1 MNPPSD
7 SPVAGAALVDFS
19 PLHDKKLPKG
29 VCGLYLGG
37 GYPELHA
44 EALAMNHAMRE
55 SVRAAVAAGMPT
67 VAECGGFLYLQ
78 RTLQDQ
84 GGTLGSWPRPWTPR
98 ASPPASSPGSAIS
111 PCGPRPTASSLR
123 PGRRCPPMSSTIGT
137 PPTGPQL
144 RGQKPLSQRH
154 WETGVATP
162 SLYAGFPHF
171 HFASKPQAAVRFLAA
186 ARRWREAQK
195 EMQQK

>member
-1 MNPPSD
+1 M
-7 SPVAGAALVDFS
+7 
-19 PLHDKKLPKG
+19 G
-29 VCGLYLGG
+29 VLEAFESLGG
-37 GYPELHA
+37 LFPFEGAFGEVELNGA
-44 EALAMNHAMRE
+44 EAF
-55 SVRAAVAAGMPT
+55 AGVGEALGIEGT

-84 GGTLGSWPRPWTPR
+84 GRHPWLMASALDAEGFPTGQLSRFGYITLR
-98 ASPPASSPGSAIS
+98 AKTDSLLFEAGEEMPAHEFHYWDS
-111 PCGPRPTASSLR
+111 TD
-123 PGRRCPPMSSTIGT
+123 PGRSFEA
-137 PPTGPQL
+137 
-144 RGQKPLSQRH
+144 QKPLSQRH